1 MKSLVSVLFSALL
14 NFVAKLKVSDLFLVQ
29 PKFCSS
35 QCVLRSR
42 EWQVGQ
48 SRDYEPLCPG
58 IGVTQQHHP
67 CNGEGWSHP
76 QVGLIII
83 CYWLGEG
90 DRERLATM
98 GFEFWKGSA
107 WCTMGTS
114 ITVPFH
120 SIHHTVWLVT
130 WTAKFSFC
138 HWQGVTCNHNKN
150 FTKVPGSCLHVYK
163 IQLIWLKSLI
173 SCFSHGFF
181 MFIGSYMYIT
191 L

>member
-67 CNGEGWSHP
+67 CNGEG
-76 QVGLIII
+76 
-83 CYWLGEG
+83 
-90 DRERLATM
+90 
-98 GFEFWKGSA
+98 
-107 WCTMGTS
+107 
-114 ITVPFH
+114 
-120 SIHHTVWLVT
+120 
-130 WTAKFSFC
+130 
-138 HWQGVTCNHNKN
+138 
-150 FTKVPGSCLHVYK
+150 
-163 IQLIWLKSLI
+163 
-173 SCFSHGFF
+173 
-181 MFIGSYMYIT
+181 
-191 L
+191 